1 MHPFEQTLQVA
12 AAMTS
17 KYTAEEQAHLLW
29 MLDEADSTVFLQH
42 QAAVRMTG
50 DGIGCA
56 VEAQDIVDTL
66 KAKMHSLESIR
77 EKVIGNV

>member
-1 MHPFEQTLQVA
+1 
-12 AAMTS
+12 MTS
-17 KYTAEEQAHLLW
+17 KFTADEQTHLLW

-42 QAAVRMTG
+42 QAAVDRNDIASRRQAG

-66 KAKMHSLESIR
+66 KAKMRSLESIR
-77 EKVIGNV
+77 EKVIGNVCPAH